1 MYPGCIP
8 YRFPRLSPSFTRACA
23 VSRGSENFRAM
34 STASWN
40 LEIFG
45 GFYGEFMVVLWDFD
59 WMFMAVYGDF
69 LGCYGILIGDS
80 KMAIRKEPP
89 KMLENHGKP
98 LILLVLM
105 GISLG

>member
-1 MYPGCIP
+1 M
-8 YRFPRLSPSFTRACA
+8 F
-23 VSRGSENFRAM
+23 
-34 STASWN
+34 
-40 LEIFG
+40 
-45 GFYGEFMVVLWDFD
+45 FYGEFMVVLWDFD

-80 KMAIRKEPP
+80 KMAIRKEPT
-89 KMLENHGKP
+89 KMLENHGQP